1 MQIIRIL
8 RESETGE
15 TVADGLVLI
24 VQRYLMSKGRG
35 GEEAFAGA
43 NHLGNVA
50 EISNGKLQ
58 ESLASTQDLDH

>member
-1 MQIIRIL
+1 
-8 RESETGE
+8 
-15 TVADGLVLI
+15 
-24 VQRYLMSKGRG
+24 MSKGRG

-43 NHLGNVA
+43 NHRKNVA